1 MFTIGASRRREH
13 GSTTSEPSGESPR
26 RPEAHDRHSPY
37 NPRKEVDDPRRS
49 DRGDPGFKKEKELT
63 FEAIAQKVGAHK
75 VWTTAALLGQHP
87 MSPEAPSRPTRG
99 GTFRPR

>member
-1 MFTIGASRRREH
+1 MFTTGASRRREH

-37 NPRKEVDDPRRS
+37 NPRKEVDYPRRS

-63 FEAIAQKVGAHK
+63 FEAIAQKVGAYK
-75 VWTTAALLGQHP
+75 GWTTAALLGQHP
-87 MSPEAPSRPTRG
+87 MSPEQADTWWN
-99 GTFRPR
+99 F

>member
-1 MFTIGASRRREH
+1 MFPTRASRRREH

-37 NPRKEVDDPRRS
+37 NPRKEVDDPRRG

-87 MSPEAPSRPTRG
+87 MSPEQADTWWN
-99 GTFRPR
+99 F